1 MAAKNVT
8 AHILGIVQGV
18 GFRPTVYLY
27 AEKHHLSGWVLN
39 SSRGVELEVHGEASD
54 VDAFLDELRN
64 FPPPQAKIDRF
75 LVADAPYRLFSGF
88 EIRESENHVD
98 DFLPVSADLAI
109 CDDCKR
115 ELADPH
121 DRRYRYPFINC
132 THCGPRFSIIR
143 EIPYDRP
150 NTTMAE
156 FTLCADCAG
165 EYHNPADRRFH
176 AQPVACPACGPEIW
190 SEQAGQVTAHAETA
204 LQQARAW
211 LKAGKILAVKGL
223 GGFHLCCDA
232 HSINAVQ
239 TLRQRKQR
247 SAKPFALMAPSL
259 QVIDRY
265 ARLTQA
271 ASELLNSPQAPVVLL
286 ELTEAGRELAAIV
299 APGQVRLGFMLPYT
313 PLHILLTEAEPAFPD
328 VLVMT
333 SANLSEEPIAYTN
346 SEARERLST
355 LADAFL
361 LHNRP
366 INMRID
372 DSVVALLREKPYFF
386 RRARG
391 FAPTPLVTSFQSEPL
406 LATGTQLKNTFCL
419 SRGPYHFVSH
429 YIGDL
434 ENQETLTAFEQ
445 AICHYESLF
454 RVQPKLIACDL
465 HPDYMA
471 TRYAVSRATSQGLP
485 LVAVQHHHAHIAACL
500 AENNWDSAEPVIGL
514 AFDGTGYGSDGT
526 IWGGEVLLAGYHG
539 FERRFHLLP
548 ARLPGGDLAVRKPA
562 RTALSYLLLAGLD
575 PLEADLPSA
584 SYLGKEEAQAV
595 IHQVQ
600 SGFNAPLT
608 SSLGRL
614 FDAAASLL
622 GICHE
627 VSFEA
632 QAAAALEAAADP
644 AEAGFYEIPLD
655 GEVMDPRPL
664 VIALVADRRAG
675 LSLTRI
681 AARFHNSLI
690 QLSLNAARQLRAET
704 GIRHVAISGGVWQ
717 NLYLMN
723 RILPYLEAD
732 GFIPLFHQ
740 QLPPNDGCISLG
752 QSAVAAHSIFTK

>member
-1 MAAKNVT
+1 M
-8 AHILGIVQGV
+8 
-18 GFRPTVYLY
+18 
-27 AEKHHLSGWVLN
+27 
-39 SSRGVELEVHGEASD
+39 
-54 VDAFLDELRN
+54 
-64 FPPPQAKIDRF
+64 
-75 LVADAPYRLFSGF
+75 
-88 EIRESENHVD
+88 
-98 DFLPVSADLAI
+98 
-109 CDDCKR
+109 
-115 ELADPH
+115 
-121 DRRYRYPFINC
+121 
-132 THCGPRFSIIR
+132 
-143 EIPYDRP
+143 
-150 NTTMAE
+150 
-156 FTLCADCAG
+156 
-165 EYHNPADRRFH
+165 
-176 AQPVACPACGPEIW
+176 
-190 SEQAGQVTAHAETA
+190 
-204 LQQARAW
+204 
-211 LKAGKILAVKGL
+211 
-223 GGFHLCCDA
+223 
-232 HSINAVQ
+232 
-239 TLRQRKQR
+239 
-247 SAKPFALMAPSL
+247 
-259 QVIDRY
+259 
-265 ARLTQA
+265 
-271 ASELLNSPQAPVVLL
+271 
-286 ELTEAGRELAAIV
+286 
-299 APGQVRLGFMLPYT
+299 
-313 PLHILLTEAEPAFPD
+313 
-328 VLVMT
+328 
-333 SANLSEEPIAYTN
+333 
-346 SEARERLST
+346 
-355 LADAFL
+355 
-361 LHNRP
+361 
-366 INMRID
+366 
-372 DSVVALLREKPYFF
+372 
-386 RRARG
+386 
-391 FAPTPLVTSFQSEPL
+391 
-406 LATGTQLKNTFCL
+406 
-419 SRGPYHFVSH
+419 
-429 YIGDL
+429 
-434 ENQETLTAFEQ
+434 
-445 AICHYESLF
+445 
-454 RVQPKLIACDL
+454 
-465 HPDYMA
+465 
-471 TRYAVSRATSQGLP
+471 
-485 LVAVQHHHAHIAACL
+485 QHHHAHIAACL

-600 SGFNAPLT
+600 NGFNAPLT